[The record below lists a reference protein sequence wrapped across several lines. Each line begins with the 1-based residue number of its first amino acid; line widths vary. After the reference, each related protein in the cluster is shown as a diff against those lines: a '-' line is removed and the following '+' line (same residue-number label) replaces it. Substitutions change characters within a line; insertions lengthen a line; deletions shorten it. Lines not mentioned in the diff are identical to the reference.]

1 MTRQLSPVLNKKSLE
16 NTYRYGGGTVRI
28 LIAGEDTGG
37 AFSMWESVQKP
48 GSEPPLHMHR
58 TSDETFYILEGSVD
72 FQIGDEIR
80 AASAGDVAFAP
91 RGIPHTFRIR
101 SHVARAITICRP
113 AGFEDWFR
121 KLGER
126 AMSFDLPEEVT
137 PFPESDLPQMLAL
150 SKHLRVEIL
159 QQEVKL

>member
-1 MTRQLSPVLNKKSLE
+1 MTQQLSPVLNRKGLE
-16 NTYRYGGGTVRI
+16 STYRYGGGTVRI

-48 GSEPPLHMHR
+48 GSEPPLHVHR

-80 AASAGDVAFAP
+80 SASAGDVVFAP

-101 SHVARAITICRP
+101 SEVARAITICTP

-121 KLGER
+121 KLGEP
-126 AMSFDLPEEVT
+126 AVSFDPPAEAT
-137 PFPESDLPQMLAL
+137 PFPESVLPQMLAL
-150 SKHLRVEIL
+150 SKQLRVEIL
-159 QQEVKL
+159 Q